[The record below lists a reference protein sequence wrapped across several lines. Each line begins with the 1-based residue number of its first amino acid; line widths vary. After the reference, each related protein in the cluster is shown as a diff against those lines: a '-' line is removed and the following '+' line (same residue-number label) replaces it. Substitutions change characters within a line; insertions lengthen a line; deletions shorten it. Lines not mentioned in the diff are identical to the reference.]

1 VTLTAVKFA
10 GEALVSKEME
20 EDAIIAVLPFIQQ
33 ELVDY
38 MAADLEDAILN
49 GDTAG
54 TMDTGWAA
62 DDPRKNFDGLRKTAV
77 AAGKSD
83 VCNIAPTVP
92 LTVRA
97 NRKKMGKYGADPT
110 GIAHITS
117 VAAYIQLLADP
128 SVITMEK
135 YGPNATIVTGELAKV
150 DGSPIIVS
158 GYVRADLN
166 ATGVFDNVTLTRTE
180 LITLYLRGFLLGNRR
195 QVTVQVLRKLYAED
209 DQDAIIVSHRKA
221 LSPRFPLATE
231 IVNAV
236 AYNALS

>member
-1 VTLTAVKFA
+1 LAFFNTGVK
-10 GEALVSKEME
+10 ALIVS
-20 EDAIIAVLPFIQQ
+20 
-33 ELVDY
+33 
-38 MAADLEDAILN
+38 DL
-49 GDTAG
+49 
-54 TMDTGWAA
+54 
-62 DDPRKNFDGLRKTAV
+62 R
-77 AAGKSD
+77 
-83 VCNIAPTVP
+83 
-92 LTVRA
+92 
-97 NRKKMGKYGADPT
+97 
-110 GIAHITS
+110 
-117 VAAYIQLLADP
+117 LADP

-158 GYVRADLN
+158 EYVRADLN

-195 QVTVQVLRKLYAED
+195 QVTVQVLRELYAED